1 MTLAKR
7 ESSVTR
13 VATGAAALV
22 VFVAGAYVFFGQG
35 RTRRT
40 FREPAGRTVRL
51 TYNFTVGDIAPDAN
65 RVLAWV
71 PIPPTDSV
79 QRLMALRVEGDIPH
93 RTVNENEYG
102 NRFLLIDLSNKVR
115 LPGGNID
122 VSIWFLVTRYA
133 TDRLNDT
140 TRLDP
145 LDKLA
150 LQRHL
155 QPDSL
160 VPITGR
166 IAAEARAVVAG
177 VSEPARQARLL
188 YDHIINTMIY
198 DKSGKGWGRGD
209 AVYACNVRRGNCSDF
224 HSLFIGQA
232 RALGIPSRF
241 IMGLP
246 LPANARRGRIGGYH
260 CWAEFYVSG
269 RGWIP
274 IDASEANRF
283 PDKREI
289 FFGSLDEHRVA
300 FSVGRDIGLP
310 EAKAGPVNFAIY
322 PHVEVQGRVHE
333 NVATSFFFEDC
344 PHTAAVVSSA
354 WPVSR

>member
-7 ESSVTR
+7 ESSMTR
-13 VATGAAALV
+13 AATGAAALV
-22 VFVAGAYVFFGQG
+22 VFILAGYVFFGHG
-35 RTRRT
+35 RTKGR

-51 TYNFTVGDIAPDAN
+51 TYSFTVADIPPDAD

-71 PIPPTDSV
+71 PIPPTDHA
-79 QRLMALRVEGDIPH
+79 QRLMAFRVEGDIPY
-93 RTVNENEYG
+93 RTVSENEYG
-102 NRFLLIDLSNKVR
+102 NRFLLIDLSSQVR

-122 VSIWFLVTRYA
+122 VSVWFLVARYA
-133 TDRLNDT
+133 TGRLNDT
-140 TRLDP
+140 TPSRPVDEP
-145 LDKLA
+145 A

-188 YDHIINTMIY
+188 YDHIVDTLVY

-209 AVYACNVRRGNCSDF
+209 AVYACDVRRGNCSDF

-260 CWAEFYVSG
+260 CWAEFYLSG

-310 EAKAGPVNFAIY
+310 EAAGAPVNFAIY

-333 NVATSFFFEDC
+333 NVATSFFFQDC
-344 PHTAAVVSSA
+344 PHTAAVVSST
-354 WPVSR
+354 WPISR

>member
-1 MTLAKR
+1 MTLEKR

-13 VATGAAALV
+13 VATGAVALV
-22 VFVAGAYVFFGQG
+22 VFVVGAYVFFGQG
-35 RTRRT
+35 RTMRRLG
-40 FREPAGRTVRL
+40 EPDGRTVRL

-79 QRLMALRVEGDIPH
+79 QHLMALRVEGDIPY

-115 LPGGNID
+115 LPGGSID
-122 VSIWFLVTRYA
+122 VSVWFLVARYA
-133 TDRLNDT
+133 TDRLTDA
-140 TRLDP
+140 RRAEPVDEP
-145 LDKLA
+145 A

-188 YDHIINTMIY
+188 YDHIVDTLAY

-209 AVYACNVRRGNCSDF
+209 AVYACDVRRGNCSDF

-246 LPANARRGRIGGYH
+246 LPESARRGRIGGYH

-300 FSVGRDIGLP
+300 FSIGRDIGLP

-344 PHTAAVVSSA
+344 PHTAAVVSST